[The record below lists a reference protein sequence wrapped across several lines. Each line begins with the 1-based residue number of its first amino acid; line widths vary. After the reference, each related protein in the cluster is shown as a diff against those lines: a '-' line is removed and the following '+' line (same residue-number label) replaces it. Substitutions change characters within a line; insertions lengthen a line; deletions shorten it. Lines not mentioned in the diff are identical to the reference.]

1 MVESATAGHGLLGMK
16 KQMNSLPGGAERTHR
31 CRAGGSRRIGGIL
44 EDSLDLD
51 KSISI
56 ALNNDAHTKHRCRN
70 HSKFQIGARMDP
82 ASGGRREGVSCLGA
96 NQGHGKS
103 LFDFNSNDV

>member
-1 MVESATAGHGLLGMK
+1 MELREHIA
-16 KQMNSLPGGAERTHR
+16 AEREG
-31 CRAGGSRRIGGIL
+31 RAEL
-44 EDSLDLD
+44 EAFLKTVLDLD